1 MGQSKAVPPKDGM
14 RRREFSILSGAAAF
28 ASARPALAQKELP
41 LVAVLIAG
49 SAKQADDRVAA
60 IRLGLKEAGLTEG
73 VNYAIALRFADGVL
87 SRLPELV
94 AELAAL
100 KPRVIVSV
108 GVAPVVPKVAP
119 DLPHVFTAIAD
130 DPVRMGL
137 VESFARPGGN
147 ATGNVMTALGG
158 EDTMAQKR
166 VGLFKELVPNF
177 RRLGFIGTTSVLP
190 VTELNALRGV
200 AGHFGFELVHHPIQG
215 ADDIE
220 RAIAATN
227 RDGVD
232 ALYVS
237 GAPEMYTQMAR
248 VAPLVVASGKPSFGT
263 YPDWARAGLLM
274 SYASDI
280 YDGVRRA
287 GLYVAK
293 ILRGEKPGDIPIE
306 QASRFFL
313 VLNARTAQQ
322 LGIRVPPTFLPD
334 EVVE

>member
-1 MGQSKAVPPKDGM
+1 MTETFRGRTEQLYSPTGASSIRVTTTSAYGQ
-14 RRREFSILSGAAAF
+14 LC
-28 ASARPALAQKELP
+28 
-41 LVAVLIAG
+41 
-49 SAKQADDRVAA
+49 ADDKKYDR
-60 IRLGLKEAGLTEG
+60 RLCLGRRGASG
-73 VNYAIALRFADGVL
+73 VT
-87 SRLPELV
+87 RLPGLV

-108 GVAPVVPKVAP
+108 GIAPVVPKVAP

-137 VESFARPGGN
+137 VQSFARPGGN
-147 ATGNVMTALGG
+147 TTGNVMTALGG

-166 VGLFKELVPNF
+166 VGLFRELAPNF
-177 RRLGFIGTTSVLP
+177 KRLGFIGTTSVLAS
-190 VTELNALRGV
+190 TELAALRRV
-200 AGHFGFELVHHPIQG
+200 TGHFGFELLHHVIEGP
-215 ADDIE
+215 DDIE
-220 RAIAATN
+220 KAVAATT
-227 RDGVD
+227 RDGAD

-237 GAPEMYTQMAR
+237 GEPHMYTQMPR

-293 ILRGEKPGDIPIE
+293 ILRGEKPGDIPIWCS
-306 QASRFFL
+306 QAMCTTTS
-313 VLNARTAQQ
+313 A
-322 LGIRVPPTFLPD
+322 
-334 EVVE
+334 

>member
-1 MGQSKAVPPKDGM
+1 MVSLRTVPPKDRIG
-14 RRREFSILSGAAAF
+14 RRTFALVSGAATLA
-28 ASARPALAQKELP
+28 ASRPALAQKDLP
-41 LVAVLIAG
+41 VVALLIAG
-49 SAKQADDRVAA
+49 SARMADDRVVAL
-60 IRLGLKEAGLTEG
+60 RLGLKQAGLTEG
-73 VNYAIALRFADGVL
+73 VDYAIEMRFADSVVT
-87 SRLPELV
+87 RLPGLV

-108 GVAPVVPKVAP
+108 GIAPVVPKVAP

-137 VESFARPGGN
+137 VQSFARPGGN
-147 ATGNVMTALGG
+147 TTGNVMTALGG

-166 VGLFKELVPNF
+166 VGLFRELVPNF
-177 RRLGFIGTTSVLP
+177 RRLGFIGTMSVLAS
-190 VTELNALRGV
+190 TELAALRRV
-200 AGHFGFELVHHPIQG
+200 TGHFGFELLHHVIEG
-215 ADDIE
+215 LDDIE
-220 RAIAATN
+220 KAVAATT
-227 RDGVD
+227 RDGAD

-237 GAPEMYTQMAR
+237 GEPLMYTQMAR

-306 QASRFFL
+306 QASKFLL
-313 VLNARTAQQ
+313 VLNARTARQ
-322 LGIRVPPTFLPD
+322 LDIKVPPTFLPD
-334 EVVE
+334 EIVE